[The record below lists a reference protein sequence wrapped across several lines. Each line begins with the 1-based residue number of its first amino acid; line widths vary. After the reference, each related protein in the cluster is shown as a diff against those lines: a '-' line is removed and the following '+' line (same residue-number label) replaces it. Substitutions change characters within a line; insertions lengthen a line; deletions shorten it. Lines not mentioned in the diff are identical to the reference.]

1 MSKSVEGAAG
11 PGNLRGDENRTDDR
25 TNRGAIPGGFD
36 R

>member
-1 MSKSVEGAAG
+1 MSKSVEGPRRG
-11 PGNLRGDENRTDDR
+11 EPRGDENRTDDR